1 MGKAEDVFNARQ
13 ARQAAEATKNFN
25 REAAPLFAEIDRL
38 LKGFASLAERA
49 GYPDMQRLY
58 NPRLSDN
65 VVGWRLQKSYGYGDS
80 GPDSYLLASD
90 GSLLLGCNG
99 GLPQLYL
106 PHVPWVNYG
115 QSIKELRE
123 TVSLLRELR
132 EKLEDRVPSPPPVK
146 NAVPRSSPSTVRK
159 PAPRSVS
166 KSFFDLFRSE
176 TKSTGRK
183 SIKKKKR

>member
-1 MGKAEDVFNARQ
+1 MGKAEDIFNARQ
-13 ARQAAEATKNFN
+13 ARQAAEAAKSFN

-38 LKGFASLAERA
+38 LSGFASLAERA

-80 GPDSYLLASD
+80 GPESFVTASD
-90 GSLLLGCNG
+90 GALLLGSNR

-106 PHVPWVNYG
+106 PHTSWADYG

-123 TVSLLRELR
+123 TVSLLRDLR
-132 EKLEDRVPSPPPVK
+132 NKLEDRVPNPIPAQK
-146 NAVPRSSPSTVRK
+146 AVPRPNLSPVRK
-159 PAPRSVS
+159 SAPQPASS
-166 KSFFDLFRSE
+166 SFFGLFRS
-176 TKSTGRK
+176 KPTGQRP
-183 SIKKKKR
+183 KKRKR